1 MKTVLKG
8 KALSRLFY
16 CFQVIF
22 PSPFFFF
29 FLISIFSFLFY
40 IFQIQITDI
49 IKVTTQKQGG
59 LANNSRA
66 IAVVRILLIRHLN
79 SLVKSSW
86 FAEGPQYLSMPSHAF
101 PCRLSCIRGIF
112 RYVDKIRC
120 TFVQVF
126 ASCRRYELNITG
138 QNCSFIFVRDVIHV
152 WRSSSR
158 FCWQK
163 SNNICRDRYR

>member
-1 MKTVLKG
+1 MKTALKG
-8 KALSRLFY
+8 KRWADCSIVFSR
-16 CFQVIF
+16 
-22 PSPFFFF
+22 PSHRSVAVFF

-66 IAVVRILLIRHLN
+66 IAVVRSFINKTFKFTSQVVVVCWR
-79 SLVKSSW
+79 SPVSFDAVPCFPMPSVVYSW
-86 FAEGPQYLSMPSHAF
+86 YLS
-101 PCRLSCIRGIF
+101 I
-112 RYVDKIRC
+112 KIRF